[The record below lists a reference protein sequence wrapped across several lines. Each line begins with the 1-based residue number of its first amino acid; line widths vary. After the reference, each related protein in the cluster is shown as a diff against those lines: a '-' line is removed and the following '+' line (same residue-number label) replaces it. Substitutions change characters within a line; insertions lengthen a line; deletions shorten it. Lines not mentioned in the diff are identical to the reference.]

1 MEGWR
6 IGGREEGGRI
16 GGREEGGRIEGRE
29 EGGKEDWREGGEREE
44 GGREEIEGEGMQGRQ
59 RRKWTQ
65 MIKAMYCTGSIKSRV
80 SWPS

>member
-1 MEGWR
+1 MRREGGLEGGR
-6 IGGREEGGRI
+6 REGKKIGGREEGGRI
-16 GGREEGGRIEGRE
+16 
-29 EGGKEDWREGGEREE
+29 

-59 RRKWTQ
+59 RRKWKQ

>member
-1 MEGWR
+1 MRREGGLEGGR
-6 IGGREEGGRI
+6 REGKKIGGREEGGRI
-16 GGREEGGRIEGRE
+16 GGRE
-29 EGGKEDWREGGEREE
+29 DWREGGESQE

-59 RRKWTQ
+59 RRKWKQ